1 MHSVSKDIVRVVRC
15 WFVFV
20 VRCLTSPLKRRKWKV
35 LQRWTK
41 AGATSYQWSKWV
53 RSGKHDVFSLYLDKR
68 RYIWVQVRVNTNTVS
83 TLVLMLQ
90 VDGERVPRDA
100 GHPHYPFNDPYW
112 PSTLHPESV
121 PSTAPPTPHS
131 PPISLINVPGSWHR
145 SLSLDSVKSCTYH

>member
-1 MHSVSKDIVRVVRC
+1 MLICVCRQ
-15 WFVFV
+15 VFDFT
-20 VRCLTSPLKRRKWKV
+20 LEAEEIKSITALNKGW
-35 LQRWTK
+35 
-41 AGATSYQWSKWV
+41 
-53 RSGKHDVFSLYLDKR
+53 
-68 RYIWVQVRVNTNTVS
+68 RYIVPMIQVSTLWETRHLLSVARIYEPVIITGQVKVNTNTLLRAEETVS